1 MSPIGNDRMLHE
13 RLGETLMLS
22 FATEMP
28 VDVNRTTAD
37 FLDAMVKW
45 ISGSPHT
52 SFAADRLQELQQ
64 KEAFLRS
71 GNETVQSLVTSST
84 DVDLAGIRYS
94 RHDDDL
100 EWLTTVV
107 FSKTSSDAWVGVRV
121 ECESQHAAARLPSA
135 KKPVVVRTVLD
146 SLGGAADGPLPIRD
160 QAHILAHADID
171 LAAKLIRG
179 DAGCRLPIVYVSA
192 QFQGGHLLDVNRLA
206 ADLSG
211 MAHVVVEPNRPFS
224 VRLQLEVDS
233 ENVYGGTIGI
243 YWPEGGGRRAFF
255 LGGQYST
262 PGQLAAAIKDEVRT
276 ALLNRRPIARCTW
289 AYVQETVS
297 RQVIHSLKASGSKA
311 LEDYIKTFDQEIEAK
326 DQRLK
331 EAEKEIQRLHNELR
345 KYEARAGTTSGGL
358 LRLGRERDVYPNE
371 VLCILLAAIEDAVTR
386 VPQDSRRQHVLTS
399 VLEANKLSG
408 NPLEGR
414 REHLKKLLRGMTTI
428 DGKLRHELENM
439 GFSISEDGKHFKLVF
454 QGDDRYTYTLPK
466 SGSDWRGGLNAASDI
481 ARLLF

>member
-1 MSPIGNDRMLHE
+1 
-13 RLGETLMLS
+13 MLS
-22 FATEMP
+22 FATEFP
-28 VDVNRTTAD
+28 VEADRTTVD
-37 FLDAMVKW
+37 FLQAMVTW

-52 SFAADRLQELQQ
+52 GLSAEMLRDLLQKDEAHVENG
-64 KEAFLRS
+64 KEK
-71 GNETVQSLVTSST
+71 VQSLLATSP

-94 RHDDDL
+94 RHDNDL

-107 FSKTSSDAWVGVRV
+107 FSRTSSDAWVGVRV

-135 KKPVVVRTVLD
+135 KKPVMVRTVLE

-160 QAHILAHADID
+160 TAHILTNTDID

-192 QFQGGHLLDVNRLA
+192 RFQGGYILDVNRLA

-243 YWPEGGGRRAFF
+243 CWPEGGGRRAFF
-255 LGGQYST
+255 LGGDYST
-262 PGQLAAAIKDEVRT
+262 PGHLAGAIKDEVRA

-289 AYVQETVS
+289 AYVRETAS
-297 RQVIHSLKASGSKA
+297 RQAILSLKASGSKA
-311 LEDYIKTFDQEIEAK
+311 IDEYVEKFDQEIEAK
-326 DQRLK
+326 NQRLE
-331 EAEKEIQRLHNELR
+331 EAESEIQRLRNELR
-345 KYEARAGTTSGGL
+345 VYEARAGTASGGL
-358 LRLGRERDVYPNE
+358 LRLGRERDLYPNE
-371 VLCILLAAIEDAVTR
+371 VLGILLDAIEDAATR
-386 VPQDSRRQHVLTS
+386 VQHDSRRQHVLRS
-399 VLEANKLSG
+399 ILEANRLEE

-414 REHLKKLLRGMTTI
+414 REQLKRLLRGTSTI
-428 DGKLRHELENM
+428 DGKLRRELEDM

-454 QGDDRYTYTLPK
+454 QGDDRYTFTLPK

-481 ARLLF
+481 GRLLF

>member
-1 MSPIGNDRMLHE
+1 
-13 RLGETLMLS
+13 MLS
-22 FATEMP
+22 FATEFS
-28 VDVNRTTAD
+28 VDADRTTAD
-37 FLDAMVKW
+37 FFQAMATW
-45 ISGSPHT
+45 ISGSPH
-52 SFAADRLQELQQ
+52 SGLSAEMLRDLPQQ
-64 KEAFLRS
+64 AEARVEN
-71 GNETVQSLVTSST
+71 GNENVQSLVASSR

-107 FSKTSSDAWVGVRV
+107 FSRTSSDAWVGIRV
-121 ECESQHAAARLPSA
+121 ECESQHAAIRLPSA

-146 SLGGAADGPLPIRD
+146 SLGGAAADGPLPIRD

-192 QFQGGHLLDVNRLA
+192 RFQGGYILDVDRLA

-243 YWPEGGGRRAFF
+243 YWPEGGRCRAFF
-255 LGGQYST
+255 LGGECST
-262 PGQLAAAIKDEVRT
+262 PGHLAAAINDEVRA

-289 AYVQETVS
+289 AYLRETAS

-311 LEDYIKTFDQEIEAK
+311 IEDYVKTFDQEIEAK
-326 DQRLK
+326 NQRF
-331 EAEKEIQRLHNELR
+331 EDAEREIRRLSNELR
-345 KYEARAGTTSGGL
+345 VHEAALAGTTSGSL
-358 LRLGRERDVYPNE
+358 LRLGRERDLYPNE
-371 VLCILLAAIEDAVTR
+371 VLGVLLAAIEGAATG
-386 VPQDSRRQHVLTS
+386 VPKDSRRQHVLTS
-399 VLEANKLSG
+399 ILEANKLDD
-408 NPLEGR
+408 NTLEER
-414 REHLKKLLRGMTTI
+414 REQLKKLLRGMTTI
-428 DGKLRHELENM
+428 DGKMRRELEEM

-454 QGDDRYTYTLPK
+454 QGDDRYIYTLPK
-466 SGSDWRGGLNAASDI
+466 SGSDRRGGLNAVSDI
-481 ARLLF
+481 GKRLF

>member
-1 MSPIGNDRMLHE
+1 
-13 RLGETLMLS
+13 MLS
-22 FATEMP
+22 FATEFS
-28 VDVNRTTAD
+28 VDADRTTAD
-37 FLDAMVKW
+37 FLQAMVRW
-45 ISGSPHT
+45 ISESPHT
-52 SFAADRLQELQQ
+52 SLSAERLLELQQ
-64 KEAFLRS
+64 KDEAF
-71 GNETVQSLVTSST
+71 VQSCNEQVRSLVSRST

-107 FSKTSSDAWVGVRV
+107 FSRTSSDAWVGIRV

-135 KKPVVVRTVLD
+135 KKPVVVRTVLE
-146 SLGGAADGPLPIRD
+146 SLGGAADGYLLIRD
-160 QAHILAHADID
+160 QAHILANTDID

-179 DAGCRLPIVYVSA
+179 EAGCRLPIVYVSA

-255 LGGQYST
+255 LGGEYST
-262 PGQLAAAIKDEVRT
+262 PGHLAVAIKDEVRA
-276 ALLNRRPIARCTW
+276 ALLNRRPLARCTW
-289 AYVQETVS
+289 AYVLETAS
-297 RQVIHSLKASGSKA
+297 RQAIHSLKASGSKA
-311 LEDYIKTFDQEIEAK
+311 LEDYVKTFDQEIEAK
-326 DQRLK
+326 DQRL
-331 EAEKEIQRLHNELR
+331 EDAEREIQRLHNELK
-345 KYEARAGTTSGGL
+345 KYEARAGATSGGL
-358 LRLGRERDVYPNE
+358 FRPGRERDFYPNE
-371 VLCILLAAIEDAVTR
+371 VLGILLDAIEDAATR

-399 VLEANKLSG
+399 IIEANKLDD

-414 REHLKKLLRGMTTI
+414 REQLKKLLRGMSTI
-428 DGKLRHELENM
+428 DGKMRRELEEM
-439 GFSISEDGKHFKLVF
+439 GFSISEDGKHFKLIF

>member
-1 MSPIGNDRMLHE
+1 
-13 RLGETLMLS
+13 MLS
-22 FATEMP
+22 FATEFS
-28 VDVNRTTAD
+28 VDASRTTAD
-37 FLDAMVKW
+37 FLQAMVTW

-52 SFAADRLQELQQ
+52 SLSADMLRELQQ
-64 KEAFLRS
+64 KEEASVLS
-71 GNETVQSLVTSST
+71 GNERVESLVSRTA
-84 DVDLAGIRYS
+84 DLDLAGIRYG

-100 EWLTTVV
+100 EWLTTIV
-107 FSKTSSDAWVGVRV
+107 FSRTSFDAWIGIRV
-121 ECESQHAAARLPSA
+121 ECESLHAAARLPSA
-135 KKPVVVRTVLD
+135 KKPVVVRTVLE
-146 SLGGAADGPLPIRD
+146 SLGGAADGPLPVRD
-160 QAHILAHADID
+160 QAHILTNTDIE

-192 QFQGGHLLDVNRLA
+192 RFQGGYLVDVNRLS

-243 YWPEGGGRRAFF
+243 YWPEGGGRRAFY
-255 LGGQYST
+255 LGGEYST
-262 PGQLAAAIKDEVRT
+262 PGHLAAAIKDEVRA

-289 AYVQETVS
+289 AFVRETAS
-297 RQVIHSLKASGSKA
+297 RKAIQSLKASGSKA
-311 LEDYIKTFDQEIEAK
+311 IEDYVKTFDQEIEAK
-326 DQRLK
+326 NQRL
-331 EAEKEIQRLHNELR
+331 EDAEREIQRLHNELR
-345 KYEARAGTTSGGL
+345 KYEARAGTASAGL
-358 LRLGRERDVYPNE
+358 LKPGRERDVYANE
-371 VLCILLAAIEDAVTR
+371 VLGILLDAIEDAATR

-399 VLEANKLSG
+399 ILEANKLEN

-414 REHLKKLLRGMTTI
+414 REHLKKLLRGMSTI
-428 DGKLRHELENM
+428 DGKMRRELEGM

>member
-1 MSPIGNDRMLHE
+1 
-13 RLGETLMLS
+13 MLS
-22 FATEMP
+22 FATEFS
-28 VDVNRTTAD
+28 VDASRTTAD
-37 FLDAMVKW
+37 FLQAMVTW

-52 SFAADRLQELQQ
+52 SLSADMLRELQQ
-64 KEAFLRS
+64 KEEASVLS
-71 GNETVQSLVTSST
+71 GNERVESLVSRTA
-84 DVDLAGIRYS
+84 DLDLAGIRYG

-100 EWLTTVV
+100 EWLTTIV
-107 FSKTSSDAWVGVRV
+107 FSRTSFDAWIGIRV
-121 ECESQHAAARLPSA
+121 ECESLHAAARLPSA
-135 KKPVVVRTVLD
+135 KKPVVVRTVLE
-146 SLGGAADGPLPIRD
+146 SLGGAADGPLPVRD
-160 QAHILAHADID
+160 QAHILTNTDIE

-192 QFQGGHLLDVNRLA
+192 RFQGGYLVDVNRLS

-243 YWPEGGGRRAFF
+243 YWPEGGGRRAFY
-255 LGGQYST
+255 LGGEYST
-262 PGQLAAAIKDEVRT
+262 PGHLAAAIKDEVRA

-289 AYVQETVS
+289 AFVRETAS
-297 RQVIHSLKASGSKA
+297 RQAIQSLKVSGSKA
-311 LEDYIKTFDQEIEAK
+311 IEDYVKTFDQEIEAK
-326 DQRLK
+326 NQRL
-331 EAEKEIQRLHNELR
+331 EDAEREIQRLHNELR
-345 KYEARAGTTSGGL
+345 KYEARAGTASAGL
-358 LRLGRERDVYPNE
+358 LKPGRERDVYANE
-371 VLCILLAAIEDAVTR
+371 VLGILLDAIEDAATR

-399 VLEANKLSG
+399 ILEANKLDN

-414 REHLKKLLRGMTTI
+414 REHLKKLLRGMSTI
-428 DGKLRHELENM
+428 DGKMRRELEGM

>member
-1 MSPIGNDRMLHE
+1 
-13 RLGETLMLS
+13 MLS
-22 FATEMP
+22 FATEFS
-28 VDVNRTTAD
+28 VDASRTTAD
-37 FLDAMVKW
+37 FLQAMVTW

-52 SFAADRLQELQQ
+52 SLSADMLRELQQ
-64 KEAFLRS
+64 KEEASVLS
-71 GNETVQSLVTSST
+71 GNERVESLVSRTA
-84 DVDLAGIRYS
+84 DLDLAGIRYG

-100 EWLTTVV
+100 EWLTTIV
-107 FSKTSSDAWVGVRV
+107 FSRTSFDAWIGIRV
-121 ECESQHAAARLPSA
+121 ECESLHAAARLPSA
-135 KKPVVVRTVLD
+135 KKPVVVRTVLE
-146 SLGGAADGPLPIRD
+146 SLGGAADGPLPVRD
-160 QAHILAHADID
+160 QAHILTNTDIE

-192 QFQGGHLLDVNRLA
+192 RFQGGYLVDVNRLS

-243 YWPEGGGRRAFF
+243 YWPEGGGRRAFY
-255 LGGQYST
+255 LGGEYST
-262 PGQLAAAIKDEVRT
+262 PGHLAAAIKDEVRA

-289 AYVQETVS
+289 AFVRETAS
-297 RQVIHSLKASGSKA
+297 RQAIQSLKVSGSKA
-311 LEDYIKTFDQEIEAK
+311 IEDYVKTFDQEIEAK
-326 DQRLK
+326 NQRL
-331 EAEKEIQRLHNELR
+331 EDAEREIQRLHNELR
-345 KYEARAGTTSGGL
+345 KYEARAGTASAGL
-358 LRLGRERDVYPNE
+358 LKPGRERDVYANE
-371 VLCILLAAIEDAVTR
+371 VLGILLDAIEDAATR

-399 VLEANKLSG
+399 ILEANKLEN

-414 REHLKKLLRGMTTI
+414 REHLKKLLRGMSTI
-428 DGKLRHELENM
+428 DRKIRRELEGM

>member
-1 MSPIGNDRMLHE
+1 
-13 RLGETLMLS
+13 MLS
-22 FATEMP
+22 FATEFS
-28 VDVNRTTAD
+28 VDASRTTAD
-37 FLDAMVKW
+37 FLQAMVTW

-52 SFAADRLQELQQ
+52 SLSADMLRELQQ
-64 KEAFLRS
+64 KEEASVLS
-71 GNETVQSLVTSST
+71 GNERVESLVSRTA
-84 DVDLAGIRYS
+84 DLDLAGIRYG

-100 EWLTTVV
+100 EWLTTIV
-107 FSKTSSDAWVGVRV
+107 FSRTSFDAWIGIRV
-121 ECESQHAAARLPSA
+121 ECESLHAAARLPSA
-135 KKPVVVRTVLD
+135 KKPVVVRTVLE
-146 SLGGAADGPLPIRD
+146 SLGGAADGPLPVRD
-160 QAHILAHADID
+160 QAHILTNTDIE

-192 QFQGGHLLDVNRLA
+192 RFQGGYLVDVNRLS

-243 YWPEGGGRRAFF
+243 YWPEGGGRRAFY
-255 LGGQYST
+255 LGGEYST
-262 PGQLAAAIKDEVRT
+262 PGHLTAAIKDEVRA

-289 AYVQETVS
+289 AFVRETAS
-297 RQVIHSLKASGSKA
+297 RQAIQSLKASGSKA
-311 LEDYIKTFDQEIEAK
+311 IEDYVKTFDQEIEAK
-326 DQRLK
+326 NQRL
-331 EAEKEIQRLHNELR
+331 EDAEREIQRLHNELR
-345 KYEARAGTTSGGL
+345 KYEARAGTASAGL
-358 LRLGRERDVYPNE
+358 LKPGRERDVYANE
-371 VLCILLAAIEDAVTR
+371 VLGILLDAIEDAATR

-399 VLEANKLSG
+399 ILEANKLDN

-414 REHLKKLLRGMTTI
+414 REHLKKLLRGMSTI
-428 DGKLRHELENM
+428 DGKMRRELEGM

>member
-1 MSPIGNDRMLHE
+1 
-13 RLGETLMLS
+13 MLS
-22 FATEMP
+22 FATEFP
-28 VDVNRTTAD
+28 VEADRTTVD
-37 FLDAMVKW
+37 FLQAMVTW

-52 SFAADRLQELQQ
+52 GLSAEMLRDLLQKDEAHVENG
-64 KEAFLRS
+64 KEK
-71 GNETVQSLVTSST
+71 VQSLLATSP

-94 RHDDDL
+94 RHDNDL

-107 FSKTSSDAWVGVRV
+107 FSRTSSDAWVGVRV

-135 KKPVVVRTVLD
+135 KKPVVVRTVLE

-160 QAHILAHADID
+160 TAHILTNTDID

-192 QFQGGHLLDVNRLA
+192 RFQGGYILDVNRLA

-255 LGGQYST
+255 LGGDYST
-262 PGQLAAAIKDEVRT
+262 PGHLAGAIKDEVRA

-289 AYVQETVS
+289 AYVRETAS
-297 RQVIHSLKASGSKA
+297 RQAILSLKASGSKA
-311 LEDYIKTFDQEIEAK
+311 IDEYVEKFDQEIEAK
-326 DQRLK
+326 NQRLE
-331 EAEKEIQRLHNELR
+331 EAESEIQRLRNELR
-345 KYEARAGTTSGGL
+345 VYEARAGTASGGL
-358 LRLGRERDVYPNE
+358 LRLGRERDLYPNE
-371 VLCILLAAIEDAVTR
+371 VLGILLDAIEDAATR
-386 VPQDSRRQHVLTS
+386 VQHVSRRQHVLRS
-399 VLEANKLSG
+399 ILEANRLEE

-414 REHLKKLLRGMTTI
+414 REQLKRLLRGTSTI
-428 DGKLRHELENM
+428 DGKLRRELEDM

-454 QGDDRYTYTLPK
+454 QGDDRYTFTLPK

-481 ARLLF
+481 GRLLF

>member
-1 MSPIGNDRMLHE
+1 
-13 RLGETLMLS
+13 MLS
-22 FATEMP
+22 FATEFP
-28 VDVNRTTAD
+28 VEADRTTVD
-37 FLDAMVKW
+37 FLQAMVTW

-52 SFAADRLQELQQ
+52 GLSAEMLRDLLQKDEAHVENG
-64 KEAFLRS
+64 KEK
-71 GNETVQSLVTSST
+71 VQSLLATSP

-94 RHDDDL
+94 RHDNDL

-107 FSKTSSDAWVGVRV
+107 FSRTSSDAWVGVRV

-135 KKPVVVRTVLD
+135 KKPVVVRTVLE

-160 QAHILAHADID
+160 TAHILTNTDID

-179 DAGCRLPIVYVSA
+179 DTGCRLPIVYVSA
-192 QFQGGHLLDVNRLA
+192 RFQGGYILDVNRLA

-255 LGGQYST
+255 LGGDYST
-262 PGQLAAAIKDEVRT
+262 PGHLAGAIKDEVRA

-289 AYVQETVS
+289 AYVRETAS
-297 RQVIHSLKASGSKA
+297 RQAILSLKASGSKA
-311 LEDYIKTFDQEIEAK
+311 IDEYVEKFDQEIEAK
-326 DQRLK
+326 NQRLE
-331 EAEKEIQRLHNELR
+331 EAESEIQRLRNELR
-345 KYEARAGTTSGGL
+345 VYEARAGTASGGL
-358 LRLGRERDVYPNE
+358 LRLGRERDLYPNE
-371 VLCILLAAIEDAVTR
+371 VLGILLDAIEDAATR
-386 VPQDSRRQHVLTS
+386 VQHDSRRQHVLRS
-399 VLEANKLSG
+399 ILEANRLEE

-414 REHLKKLLRGMTTI
+414 REQLKRLLRGTSTI
-428 DGKLRHELENM
+428 DGKLRRELEDM

-454 QGDDRYTYTLPK
+454 QGDDRYTFTLPK

-481 ARLLF
+481 GRLLF

>member
-1 MSPIGNDRMLHE
+1 M
-13 RLGETLMLS
+13 
-22 FATEMP
+22 
-28 VDVNRTTAD
+28 D
-37 FLDAMVKW
+37 FLQAMVTW

-52 SFAADRLQELQQ
+52 GLSAEMLRDLLQKDEAHVENG
-64 KEAFLRS
+64 KEK
-71 GNETVQSLVTSST
+71 VQSLLATSP

-94 RHDDDL
+94 RHDNDL

-107 FSKTSSDAWVGVRV
+107 FSRTSSDAWVGVRV

-135 KKPVVVRTVLD
+135 KKPVVVRTVLE

-160 QAHILAHADID
+160 TAHILTNTDID

-192 QFQGGHLLDVNRLA
+192 RFQGGYILDVNRLA

-255 LGGQYST
+255 LGGDYST
-262 PGQLAAAIKDEVRT
+262 PGHLAGAIKDEVRA

-289 AYVQETVS
+289 AYVRETAS
-297 RQVIHSLKASGSKA
+297 RQAILSLKASGSKA
-311 LEDYIKTFDQEIEAK
+311 IDEYVEKFDQEIEAK
-326 DQRLK
+326 NQRLE
-331 EAEKEIQRLHNELR
+331 EAESEIQRLRNELR
-345 KYEARAGTTSGGL
+345 VYEARAGTASGGL
-358 LRLGRERDVYPNE
+358 LRLGRERDLYPNE
-371 VLCILLAAIEDAVTR
+371 VLGILLDAIEDAATR
-386 VPQDSRRQHVLTS
+386 VQHDSRRQHVLRS
-399 VLEANKLSG
+399 ILEANRLEE

-414 REHLKKLLRGMTTI
+414 REQLKRLLRGTSTI
-428 DGKLRHELENM
+428 DGKLRRELEDM
-439 GFSISEDGKHFKLVF
+439 GFSISEDGKHFKIVF
-454 QGDDRYTYTLPK
+454 QGDDRYTFTLSK
-466 SGSDWRGGLNAASDI
+466 SGSDWRGGRNAASDI
-481 ARLLF
+481 GRLLF

>member
-1 MSPIGNDRMLHE
+1 ML
-13 RLGETLMLS
+13 L
-22 FATEMP
+22 FATEFS
-28 VDVNRTTAD
+28 VSADRTTAD
-37 FLDAMVKW
+37 FLNAMVTW

-52 SFAADRLQELQQ
+52 SLSAERLRELLQ
-64 KEAFLRS
+64 KDEAFLQD
-71 GNETVQSLVTSST
+71 GNERVQSLVSSSA

-107 FSKTSSDAWVGVRV
+107 FSRTASDAWVGVRV
-121 ECESQHAAARLPSA
+121 ECESQHAAARLPPA
-135 KKPVVVRTVLD
+135 KKPVVVRTVLE

-160 QAHILAHADID
+160 RVHVLANADID

-192 QFQGGHLLDVNRLA
+192 QFQGGHILDVNRLA

-255 LGGQYST
+255 LGGEYPT
-262 PGQLAAAIKDEVRT
+262 PGHLAGAIKDEIRA
-276 ALLNRRPIARCTW
+276 ALLNRRPITRCTW
-289 AYVQETVS
+289 AYVRETAS
-297 RQVIHSLKASGSKA
+297 RQAIQSLKASGSKA
-311 LEDYIKTFDQEIEAK
+311 IDDYVKTFDQEIEAK
-326 DQRLK
+326 NQRL
-331 EAEKEIQRLHNELR
+331 EDAEREIQRLHNELR
-345 KYEARAGTTSGGL
+345 KYEARAGSASGGL
-358 LRLGRERDVYPNE
+358 LRLGRERDVYANE
-371 VLCILLAAIEDAVTR
+371 VLGILLEVIEDAVTR

-399 VLEANKLSG
+399 ILETNKLDD

-414 REHLKKLLRGMTTI
+414 REQLKKLLRGMSTI
-428 DGKLRHELENM
+428 DGKMRRELEDM

>member
-1 MSPIGNDRMLHE
+1 
-13 RLGETLMLS
+13 MLS
-22 FATEMP
+22 FATEFS
-28 VDVNRTTAD
+28 VDASRTTAD
-37 FLDAMVKW
+37 FLQAMVTW

-52 SFAADRLQELQQ
+52 SLSADMLRELQQ
-64 KEAFLRS
+64 KEEASVLS
-71 GNETVQSLVTSST
+71 GNERVESLVSRTA
-84 DVDLAGIRYS
+84 DLDLAGIRYG

-100 EWLTTVV
+100 EWLTTIV
-107 FSKTSSDAWVGVRV
+107 FSRTSFDAWIGIRV
-121 ECESQHAAARLPSA
+121 ECESLHAADRLPSA
-135 KKPVVVRTVLD
+135 KKPVVVRTVLE
-146 SLGGAADGPLPIRD
+146 SLGGAADGPLPVRD
-160 QAHILAHADID
+160 QAHILTNTDIE

-192 QFQGGHLLDVNRLA
+192 RFQGGYLVDVNRLS

-243 YWPEGGGRRAFF
+243 YWPEGGGRRAFY
-255 LGGQYST
+255 LGGEYST
-262 PGQLAAAIKDEVRT
+262 PGHLAAAIKDEVRA

-289 AYVQETVS
+289 AFVRETAS
-297 RQVIHSLKASGSKA
+297 RQAIQSLKVSGSKA
-311 LEDYIKTFDQEIEAK
+311 IEDYVKTFDQEIEAK
-326 DQRLK
+326 NQRL
-331 EAEKEIQRLHNELR
+331 EDAEREIQRLYNELR
-345 KYEARAGTTSGGL
+345 KYEARAGTASAGL
-358 LRLGRERDVYPNE
+358 LKPGRERDVYANE
-371 VLCILLAAIEDAVTR
+371 VLGILLDAIEDAATR

-399 VLEANKLSG
+399 ILEANKLEN

-414 REHLKKLLRGMTTI
+414 REHLKKLLRGMSTI
-428 DGKLRHELENM
+428 DGKMRRELEGM

>member
-1 MSPIGNDRMLHE
+1 
-13 RLGETLMLS
+13 MLS
-22 FATEMP
+22 FATEFS
-28 VDVNRTTAD
+28 VDANRTTAD
-37 FLDAMVKW
+37 FLHAMVTW

-52 SFAADRLQELQQ
+52 SLAADRLQEIQL
-64 KEAFLRS
+64 KDEASVQS
-71 GNETVQSLVTSST
+71 GNERVQSLVSSST

-107 FSKTSSDAWVGVRV
+107 FSRTSSDAWVGIRV

-255 LGGQYST
+255 LGGEYST
-262 PGQLAAAIKDEVRT
+262 PGHLAVAIKDEVRA

-289 AYVQETVS
+289 AYVRETAS
-297 RQVIHSLKASGSKA
+297 RQAIHSLKASGSKA
-311 LEDYIKTFDQEIEAK
+311 LEDYVKTFDQEIEAK
-326 DQRLK
+326 DQRL
-331 EAEKEIQRLHNELR
+331 EDAEKEIQRLHNELR
-345 KYEARAGTTSGGL
+345 KYEARAGTASGGL

-371 VLCILLAAIEDAVTR
+371 VLCILLDAIEDAATR
-386 VPQDSRRQHVLTS
+386 VPEDSRRQHVLTS
-399 VLEANKLSG
+399 VLEANKLDGS
-408 NPLEGR
+408 PLEAH
-414 REHLKKLLRGMTTI
+414 REQLKKLLRGMTTI
-428 DGKLRHELENM
+428 DGKMRRDLEDM

>member
-1 MSPIGNDRMLHE
+1 
-13 RLGETLMLS
+13 MLS
-22 FATEMP
+22 FATEFP
-28 VDVNRTTAD
+28 VEADRTTVD
-37 FLDAMVKW
+37 FLQAMVTW

-52 SFAADRLQELQQ
+52 GLSAEMLRDLLQKDEAHVENG
-64 KEAFLRS
+64 KEK
-71 GNETVQSLVTSST
+71 VQSLLATSP

-94 RHDDDL
+94 RHDNDL

-107 FSKTSSDAWVGVRV
+107 FSRTSSDAWVGVRV

-135 KKPVVVRTVLD
+135 KKPVVVRTVLE

-160 QAHILAHADID
+160 TAHILTNTDID

-192 QFQGGHLLDVNRLA
+192 RFQGGYILDVNRLA

-243 YWPEGGGRRAFF
+243 CWPEGGGRRAFF
-255 LGGQYST
+255 LGGDYST
-262 PGQLAAAIKDEVRT
+262 PGHLAGAIKDEVRA

-289 AYVQETVS
+289 AYVRETAS
-297 RQVIHSLKASGSKA
+297 RQAILSLKASGSKA
-311 LEDYIKTFDQEIEAK
+311 IDEYVEKFDQEIEAK
-326 DQRLK
+326 NQRLE
-331 EAEKEIQRLHNELR
+331 EAESEIQRLRNELR
-345 KYEARAGTTSGGL
+345 VYEARAGTASGGL
-358 LRLGRERDVYPNE
+358 LRLGRERDLYPNE
-371 VLCILLAAIEDAVTR
+371 VLGILLDAIEDAATR
-386 VPQDSRRQHVLTS
+386 VQHDSRRQHVLRS
-399 VLEANKLSG
+399 ILEANRLEE

-414 REHLKKLLRGMTTI
+414 REQLKRLLRGTSTI
-428 DGKLRHELENM
+428 DGKLRRELEDM

-454 QGDDRYTYTLPK
+454 QGDDRYTFTLPK

-481 ARLLF
+481 GRLLF

>member
-1 MSPIGNDRMLHE
+1 
-13 RLGETLMLS
+13 MLS
-22 FATEMP
+22 FATEFP
-28 VDVNRTTAD
+28 VEADRTTVD
-37 FLDAMVKW
+37 FLQAMVTW

-52 SFAADRLQELQQ
+52 GLSAEMLRDLLQKDEAHVENG
-64 KEAFLRS
+64 KEK
-71 GNETVQSLVTSST
+71 VQSLLATSP

-94 RHDDDL
+94 RHDNDL

-107 FSKTSSDAWVGVRV
+107 FSRTSSDAWVGVRV

-135 KKPVVVRTVLD
+135 KKPVVVRTVLE

-160 QAHILAHADID
+160 TSHILTNTDID

-192 QFQGGHLLDVNRLA
+192 RFQGGYILDVNRLA

-255 LGGQYST
+255 LGGDYST
-262 PGQLAAAIKDEVRT
+262 PGRLAGAIKDEVRA

-289 AYVQETVS
+289 AYVRETAS
-297 RQVIHSLKASGSKA
+297 RQAILSLKASGSKA
-311 LEDYIKTFDQEIEAK
+311 IDEYVEKFDQEIEAK
-326 DQRLK
+326 NQRLE
-331 EAEKEIQRLHNELR
+331 EAESEIQRLRNELR
-345 KYEARAGTTSGGL
+345 VYEARAGTASGGL
-358 LRLGRERDVYPNE
+358 LRLGRERDLYPNE
-371 VLCILLAAIEDAVTR
+371 VLGILLDAIEDAATR
-386 VPQDSRRQHVLTS
+386 VQHDSRRQHVLRS
-399 VLEANKLSG
+399 ILEANRLEE

-414 REHLKKLLRGMTTI
+414 REQLKRLLRGTSTI
-428 DGKLRHELENM
+428 DGKLRRELEDM

-454 QGDDRYTYTLPK
+454 QGDDRYTFTLPK

-481 ARLLF
+481 GRLLF

>member
-1 MSPIGNDRMLHE
+1 
-13 RLGETLMLS
+13 MLS
-22 FATEMP
+22 FATEFS
-28 VDVNRTTAD
+28 VDASRTTAD
-37 FLDAMVKW
+37 FLQAMVTW

-52 SFAADRLQELQQ
+52 SLSADMLRELQQ
-64 KEAFLRS
+64 KEEASVLS
-71 GNETVQSLVTSST
+71 GNERVESLVSRTA
-84 DVDLAGIRYS
+84 DLDLAGIRYG

-100 EWLTTVV
+100 EWLTTIV
-107 FSKTSSDAWVGVRV
+107 FARTSFDAWIGIRV
-121 ECESQHAAARLPSA
+121 ECESLHAAARLPSA
-135 KKPVVVRTVLD
+135 KKPVVVRTVLE
-146 SLGGAADGPLPIRD
+146 SLGGAADGPLPVRD
-160 QAHILAHADID
+160 QAHILTNTDIE

-192 QFQGGHLLDVNRLA
+192 RFQGGYLVDVNRLS

-243 YWPEGGGRRAFF
+243 YWPEGGGRRAFY
-255 LGGQYST
+255 LGGEYST
-262 PGQLAAAIKDEVRT
+262 PGHLAAAIKDEVRA

-289 AYVQETVS
+289 AFVRETAS
-297 RQVIHSLKASGSKA
+297 RQAIQSLKASGSKA
-311 LEDYIKTFDQEIEAK
+311 IEDYVKTFDQEIEAK
-326 DQRLK
+326 NQRL
-331 EAEKEIQRLHNELR
+331 EDAEREIQRLHNELR
-345 KYEARAGTTSGGL
+345 KYEARAGTASAGL
-358 LRLGRERDVYPNE
+358 LKPGRERDVYANE
-371 VLCILLAAIEDAVTR
+371 VLGILLDAIEDAATR

-399 VLEANKLSG
+399 ILEANKLDN

-414 REHLKKLLRGMTTI
+414 REHLKKLLRGMSTI
-428 DGKLRHELENM
+428 DGKMRRELEGM

>member
-1 MSPIGNDRMLHE
+1 
-13 RLGETLMLS
+13 MLS
-22 FATEMP
+22 FATEFS
-28 VDVNRTTAD
+28 VDASRTTAD
-37 FLDAMVKW
+37 FLQAMVTW

-52 SFAADRLQELQQ
+52 SLSADMLRELQQ
-64 KEAFLRS
+64 KEEASVLS
-71 GNETVQSLVTSST
+71 GNERVESLVSRTA
-84 DVDLAGIRYS
+84 DLDLAGIRYG

-100 EWLTTVV
+100 EWLTTIV
-107 FSKTSSDAWVGVRV
+107 FSRTSFDAWIGIRV
-121 ECESQHAAARLPSA
+121 ECESLHAAARLPSA
-135 KKPVVVRTVLD
+135 KKPVVVRTVLE
-146 SLGGAADGPLPIRD
+146 SLGGAADGPLPVRD
-160 QAHILAHADID
+160 QAHILTNTDIE

-192 QFQGGHLLDVNRLA
+192 RFQGGYLVDVNRLS

-243 YWPEGGGRRAFF
+243 YWPEGGGRRAFY
-255 LGGQYST
+255 LGGEYST
-262 PGQLAAAIKDEVRT
+262 PGHLAAAIKDEVRA

-289 AYVQETVS
+289 AFVRETAS
-297 RQVIHSLKASGSKA
+297 RQAIQSLKVSGSKA
-311 LEDYIKTFDQEIEAK
+311 IEDYVKTFDQEIEAK
-326 DQRLK
+326 NQRL
-331 EAEKEIQRLHNELR
+331 EDAEREIQRLHNELR
-345 KYEARAGTTSGGL
+345 KYEARAGTASAGL
-358 LRLGRERDVYPNE
+358 LKPGRERDVYANE
-371 VLCILLAAIEDAVTR
+371 VLGILLDAIEDAATR

-399 VLEANKLSG
+399 ILEANKLEN

-414 REHLKKLLRGMTTI
+414 REHLKKLLRGMSTI
-428 DGKLRHELENM
+428 DGKMRRELEGM